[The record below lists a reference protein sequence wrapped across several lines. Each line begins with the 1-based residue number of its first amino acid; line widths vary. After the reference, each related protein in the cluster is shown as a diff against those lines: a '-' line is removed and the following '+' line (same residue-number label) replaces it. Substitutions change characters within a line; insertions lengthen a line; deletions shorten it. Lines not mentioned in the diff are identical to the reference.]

1 MNPIKLF
8 FFLLFFTST
17 GLLQSCHKEEVKPK
31 GDDSNQVCDKSWFPL
46 VLVHGFLASGDTYEK
61 QALRFASNSVCE
73 DRIFTFD
80 WNTLGGQNNEQ
91 RLKSFIEDVLSS
103 TGADKVFLAGHS
115 AGSNLCYEVLSD
127 PGYAQKVAA
136 YAHLAGNG
144 RPGPAG
150 PEGSVKTLNLYS
162 TADPIVAGSDIPGAK
177 NIRFTDLDH
186 YEVATSEAS
195 FLELFSF
202 FFGQEPKQ
210 TTVLASSTETI
221 LIAGK
226 SLSLGENVP
235 EVGAR
240 IEVYE
245 TNPSTGERLSATP
258 LHTSIVDEQGNWGPF
273 EAKKDQTYE
282 FFLQPVRDSRPIHY
296 YRRGFVRDNALVYLR
311 SLPPAGSAAGLLLS
325 GLPRDDNQSVVA
337 IFTANQAVIHGRD
350 ELYCNEFELS
360 KPNLA
365 PASASNIAW
374 FLYDANNNGASDGTG
389 IFTFSLLPFLTGV
402 DLYFPADQR
411 RSFVASFQGDALYFT
426 NWKSDSEG
434 LIVLVFD

>member
-1 MNPIKLF
+1 M
-8 FFLLFFTST
+8 
-17 GLLQSCHKEEVKPK
+17 SCNK
-31 GDDSNQVCDKSWFPL
+31 GDGDMDKGGQNQEEVCDKSWFPL

-61 QALRFASNSVCE
+61 QALRFTSNRVCG

-91 RLKSFIEDVLSS
+91 KLKSFIDEVIAN
-103 TGADKVFLAGHS
+103 TGADKIFLAGHS

-127 PGYAQKVAA
+127 PNYANLVAA

-150 PEGSVKTLNLYS
+150 PDGKVKTLNLYS
-162 TADPIVAGSDIPGAK
+162 SADPIVAGSDIPGAS

-186 YEVATSEAS
+186 YEVATSATS
-195 FLELFSF
+195 FEKLFSF
-202 FFGQEPKQ
+202 FFSREP
-210 TTVLASSTETI
+210 STLEILPSTSETI
-221 LIAGK
+221 TISGK
-226 SLSLGENVP
+226 SLSLGENIP
-235 EVGAR
+235 EVGAE

-245 TNPSTGERLSATP
+245 TDASTGERLSEFP
-258 LHTSIVDEQGNWGPF
+258 LHTFTVDDKGNWGPF
-273 EAKKDQTYE
+273 EAKRQQTYE
-282 FFLQPVRDSRPIHY
+282 FFLLPIRDSRPIHY
-296 YRRGFVRDNALVYLR
+296 YRTGFVRNNALVYLR

-350 ELYCNEFELS
+350 ELYCNDIELS
-360 KPNLA
+360 KPSLA

-374 FLYDANNNGASDGTG
+374 FLYDSNNNGVSDVTG
-389 IFTFSLLPFLTGV
+389 IFTFGLLPFLTGV
-402 DLYFPADQR
+402 DIYFPAADR
-411 RSFVASFQGDALYFT
+411 RSFRAVFQGQELNFS
-426 NWKSDSEG
+426 NWKSASEG